1 MKRKRLSRSER
12 RDLNRDTGA
21 VAENIAASAYD
32 RYSAFQDSGEF
43 DLATES
49 GSIAEVKSTLSRL
62 GNGNRGRFRL
72 FKPQHEQL
80 VRKDRDGSAFY
91 IFVLFEISNLP
102 ALVPGFSLSLMF
114 SRRRSPPDARPG
126 SRTPTH
132 AAVSFRPDAGSS
144 PASTLTV

>member
-21 VAENIAASAYD
+21 VAENIAAAAYE
-32 RYSAFQDSGEF
+32 RYSSFQDSGEF

-80 VRKDRDGSAFY
+80 LRADRDGSAFY
-91 IFVLFEISNLP
+91 IFVLFDVSGEPAALLKRKNPATVGRLIGARGGWNQSGHSSGKQNKLPIS
-102 ALVPGFSLSLMF
+102 AIFD
-114 SRRRSPPDARPG
+114 R
-126 SRTPTH
+126 
-132 AAVSFRPDAGSS
+132 
-144 PASTLTV
+144 

>member
-21 VAENIAASAYD
+21 VAENVAAASYD

-43 DLATES
+43 DLATKS
-49 GSIAEVKSTLSRL
+49 GSIAEVKSTLSQL

-80 VRKDRDGSAFY
+80 LRQDRDGSAFY
-91 IFVLFEISNLP
+91 IFVLFEISSGQPEALMKRKDPATVGRLIGARGGWNRSGHSSGKQHKLP
-102 ALVPGFSLSLMF
+102 ISALF
-114 SRRRSPPDARPG
+114 DA
-126 SRTPTH
+126 
-132 AAVSFRPDAGSS
+132 
-144 PASTLTV
+144 

>member
-12 RDLNRDTGA
+12 RDLQRDTGA

-62 GNGNRGRFRL
+62 ANGNRGRFRL

-80 VRKDRDGSAFY
+80 LRADRDGSAFY
-91 IFVLFEISNLP
+91 IFVLFDISSKP
-102 ALVPGFSLSLMF
+102 EALLI
-114 SRRRSPPDARPG
+114 RK
-126 SRTPTH
+126 
-132 AAVSFRPDAGSS
+132 S
-144 PASTLTV
+144 PATVGRLLGARGGWNKSGHSAGKQHKLPIGAIFDR